1 VPTFRIITLGCKL
14 NQADSSAVEARLRAL
29 GLSRHAEPRSAFSG
43 GGGEA
48 EIGCVGTDGPGC
60 EAGASSRGADLV
72 ILNTCTV
79 TAGADREARQI
90 ARRLRRANP
99 DATLIATGCYAERE
113 RSDLASLACV
123 DHVVGMEDQADGIVE
138 LAARAF
144 DLPYDREERTTGGF
158 GATAACDPL
167 APAERTRAYLK
178 IQDGCD
184 LRCAYCII
192 PAVRGDSR
200 SLEPDEV
207 LRRIEVLSEAGYRE
221 IVFTGVN
228 TGDYGLDLGSPL
240 RLHDLLERALALP
253 GLGRLRLNSLEPKT
267 VTPEIARLMATSD
280 GRLARHIQIPL
291 QSGCDAVL
299 ARMRRNYRTAD
310 YARVVERLRAAA
322 PAIGLGADV
331 IVGFPGESESEF
343 EATCRF
349 IEGSPLNYLHVFSY
363 SPRPGT
369 PAAARPDRLAPGI
382 IKERSARLRA
392 LGRTLSHR
400 FRESFVG
407 RTLPILTLRAL
418 RGDGRLRAL
427 SDNFIDLG
435 VDVGHKSTGALINR
449 LLSAT
454 ITEVTPDDTTARLA

>member
-1 VPTFRIITLGCKL
+1 VPTYRIVTLGCKL
-14 NQADSSAVEARLRAL
+14 NQADSSALEARLRAL
-29 GLSRHAEPRSAFSG
+29 GLSRLAEPN
-43 GGGEA
+43 GEA
-48 EIGCVGTDGPGC
+48 VN
-60 EAGASSRGADLV
+60 GADLV

-79 TAGADREARQI
+79 TSGADREARQI

-99 DATLIATGCYAERE
+99 EATLIATGCYAERD
-113 RSDLASLACV
+113 RRDLAALAGV
-123 DHVVGMEDQADGIVE
+123 DHVVGMQDQAERVGE

-144 DLPYDREERTTGGF
+144 DLPYDPDERTTGSF
-158 GATAACDPL
+158 GATDACDPL
-167 APAERTRAYLK
+167 DPSVERTRAYLK

-192 PAVRGDSR
+192 PSVRGDSR

-207 LRRIEVLSEAGYRE
+207 LRRIAQLSDAGYRE

-228 TGDYGLDLGSPL
+228 TGDYGRDLDSPL
-240 RLHDLLERALALP
+240 HLHDLLERALALP

-267 VTPEIARLMATSD
+267 VTPEIIRLMAASD

-291 QSGCDAVL
+291 QSGCDTVL

-310 YARVVERLRAAA
+310 YARAVKRLRTTA
-322 PAIGLGADV
+322 PSIGLGADV
-331 IVGFPGESESEF
+331 IVGFPGESDREF
-343 EATCRF
+343 ETTCRF
-349 IEGSPLNYLHVFSY
+349 IEDSPLNYLHVFSY

-369 PAAARPDRLAPGI
+369 PATALPDQVTPRV

-392 LGRTLSHR
+392 LGRSLSHR
-400 FRESFVG
+400 FRSSFVG

-418 RGDGRLRAL
+418 RPDGRLRAL

-435 VDVGHKSTGALINR
+435 LDLEQSSAGPLINR
-449 LLSAT
+449 LLPAT
-454 ITEVTPDDTTARLA
+454 ITEATPDDTTARLA

>member
-1 VPTFRIITLGCKL
+1 MPTYRIVTLGCKL
-14 NQADSSAVEARLRAL
+14 NQADSSALEARLKAL
-29 GLSRHAEPRSAFSG
+29 GLSQLAPG
-43 GGGEA
+43 GGGA
-48 EIGCVGTDGPGC
+48 ERHD
-60 EAGASSRGADLV
+60 ARDGADLV

-79 TAGADREARQI
+79 TSGADREARQI

-99 DATLIATGCYAERE
+99 DATLIATGCYAERD
-113 RSDLASLACV
+113 RRDLAAVAGV
-123 DHVVGMEDQADGIVE
+123 DHVVGMRDQADRIGE
-138 LAARAF
+138 LAALEF
-144 DLPYDREERTTGGF
+144 DIPFDRGERTTGSF
-158 GATAACDPL
+158 GATDACDPL
-167 APAERTRAYLK
+167 DPAVQRTRAYVK

-192 PAVRGDSR
+192 PSVRGDSR
-200 SLEPDEV
+200 SLAPDEV
-207 LRRIEVLSEAGYRE
+207 ARRIARLCDAGYRE

-228 TGDYGLDLGSPL
+228 TGDYGRDLDPPL

-253 GLGRLRLNSLEPKT
+253 GLGRIRLNSLEPKT
-267 VTPEIARLMATSD
+267 VTPEIVRLMAASD

-310 YARVVERLRAAA
+310 YARVMERLRRAA

-331 IVGFPGESESEF
+331 IVGFPGESDGEF

-349 IEGSPLNYLHVFSY
+349 IEESPLNYLHVFSY

-369 PAAARPDRLAPGI
+369 PAAELPEQIPPRI

-392 LGRTLSHR
+392 LGRVLSHR
-400 FRESFVG
+400 FRARFVG
-407 RTLPILTLRAL
+407 RTLPILTLRGL
-418 RGDGRLRAL
+418 RPDGRLRAL

-435 VDVGHKSTGALINR
+435 VDLGSESAGPLINR
-449 LLSAT
+449 LLPAT